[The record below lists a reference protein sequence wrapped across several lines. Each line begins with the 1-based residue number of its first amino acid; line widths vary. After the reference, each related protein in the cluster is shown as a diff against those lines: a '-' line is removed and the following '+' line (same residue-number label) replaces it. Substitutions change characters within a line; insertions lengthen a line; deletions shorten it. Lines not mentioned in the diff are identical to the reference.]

1 MSTVATQALRV
12 LVVEDGISEREAL
25 ARFLRAEQF
34 DVRTARNPEEALNFI
49 NDRVDIVLSDLR
61 MGKQSGIDLLQSWR
75 ARHPDTPFV
84 ILTAYG
90 EVGSAV
96 QAMKLGANDFLAKP
110 IDPTQ
115 LLEAIRDLVSAK
127 AESEPDADAD
137 IDTNRAND
145 VLFEGIVGRSK
156 AMQMVFAQTLRAAKT
171 SSTVLILGESGTG
184 KELFAEAIHRH
195 SARRDQPFVV
205 VNMAAI
211 PDTLVESELFGHVK
225 GAFTGALADRI
236 GRFEA
241 ANGGTLFIDEIGDFP
256 LHLQAKLL
264 RVLESRKVNA
274 VGSSQ
279 DRSVDVRV
287 VAATSRPLQQM
298 RDQGKFREDLYYR
311 LNVISLQL
319 PPLRQRR
326 QDIPLLVHYFL
337 HEFSRQQAEA
347 GTPCEWTVHPELLRT
362 LQSLDWR
369 GNVRQLRNCLES
381 MTAMAS
387 TPELTKSL
395 LPQDLLGPT
404 EPDEAGTESRLDAV
418 KRSAILSALE
428 QFGGNRTR
436 AAEFLGISVRTL
448 QRKLRE
454 WDSTEPR

>member
-1 MSTVATQALRV
+1 MSTVATHAIRV

-25 ARFLRAEQF
+25 ARFLRTEQF
-34 DVRTARNPEEALNFI
+34 DVLTARNPEEALGFI
-49 NDRVDIVLSDLR
+49 NNRVDVVLSDLR
-61 MGKQSGIDLLQSWR
+61 MGKLSGIDLLQRWR
-75 ARHPDTPFV
+75 ARHINTPF
-84 ILTAYG
+84 IIMTAYG

-110 IDPTQ
+110 IDPSY
-115 LLEAIRDLVSAK
+115 LLEAIRDLASSK
-127 AESEPDADAD
+127 MDDDPLSEIGSNSIQDD
-137 IDTNRAND
+137 N
-145 VLFEGIVGRSK
+145 LLLKGIVGRSQ
-156 AMQMVFAQTLRAAKT
+156 AMQQVLAQTLRAAKT
-171 SSTVLILGESGTG
+171 NSTVLILGESGTG
-184 KELFAEAIHRH
+184 KELFAEAIHGH
-195 SARRDQPFVV
+195 STRRDQPFVV

-211 PDTLVESELFGHVK
+211 PETLVESELFGHVK
-225 GAFTGALADRI
+225 GAFTGAMSDRI
-236 GRFEA
+236 GRFESA
-241 ANGGTLFIDEIGDFP
+241 HGGTLFIDEIGDFP

-264 RVLESRKVNA
+264 RVLETRKVNA

-279 DRSVDVRV
+279 DRPVDVRV
-287 VAATSRPLQQM
+287 VAATSRPLYQM

-326 QDIPLLVHYFL
+326 QDIPVLVQYFL
-337 HEFSRQQAEA
+337 RDLTQQHESAK
-347 GTPCEWTVHPELLRT
+347 PWTVHPELLRT
-362 LQSLDWR
+362 LQSLEWP

-387 TPELTKSL
+387 SHELTKSL
-395 LPQDLLGPT
+395 LPQDLLGASAS
-404 EPDEAGTESRLDAV
+404 DADGAVSRLDAV
-418 KRSAILSALE
+418 KRSAILNALE

-454 WDSTEPR
+454 WDTGEQSHP